1 MAVQVKGRFDSSRKL
16 VWTMLYASIGLQLL
30 ALLIAKAEAVPVL
43 TASIPSMLA
52 LAGAWSG
59 ITNWAEVRRPKLEE

>member
-1 MAVQVKGRFDSSRKL
+1 MKGRFDQSRRL

-30 ALLIAKAEAVPVL
+30 ALIVAKEAAVPVL